1 MIVSQ
6 NEIEGLA
13 LKAARGAGYS
23 WGMAEDVALATRWL
37 AAHDFDAI
45 DALDRLLADTTMEPG
60 SLLCTIGAGTEV
72 ADGNI
77 DELPFPVFYV
87 SVPLM
92 LIPFVAR
99 FACDVGRGI
108 ELTWHN
114 AKVVIV
120 PEGPHAVR
128 VAAEGALDAGLVN
141 PVMVGLADEDGA
153 VEGRRAR
160 PGGRK
165 VDAAAWA
172 RLEAIGARTYVPA
185 SDQSRIA
192 GAGAGLSDND

>member
-6 NEIEGLA
+6 NEIEGLV

-23 WGMAEDVALATRWL
+23 WGMAEDVAFATRWL

-45 DALDRLLADTTMEPG
+45 GALDRLLADTTMEPG

-77 DELPFPVFYV
+77 DELPLPVFYV

-99 FACDVGRGI
+99 FACDVGRPI
-108 ELTWHN
+108 EMTWQD
-114 AKVVIV
+114 ARVVIV

-128 VAAEGALDAGLVN
+128 VAADGAIDAGLVN
-141 PVMVGLADEDGA
+141 PVMVGLADEDQIS
-153 VEGRRAR
+153 EGRRAR

-165 VDAAAWA
+165 VDVDAWA